1 MSNQVSTRLVSIPD
15 TRTIQTLWHVHLLTI
30 LTVFLCTMSVSQ
42 PILSNWVIQ
51 NWFCSYRR
59 ILWKK
64 TESKKKAESA
74 GDDWRYTK
82 GHLNPYYN
90 LFITERRDL
99 ILSFILYQ
107 VHFLRHPLITKTETH
122 SVFPYVSML
131 GLNYAMLFIIVF
143 GYVDRSLADIW
154 KYFGMNLPLA
164 AFFIIRNWRTSAKEK
179 EKKKGESRAKDRSGW
194 AMWYNVYLNPYIIT
208 ECEFLCSVKI
218 EGQFV

>member
-1 MSNQVSTRLVSIPD
+1 
-15 TRTIQTLWHVHLLTI
+15 
-30 LTVFLCTMSVSQ
+30 MSVSLQ
-42 PILSNWVIQ
+42 ILRNWVIQ

-59 ILWKK
+59 IPWKK
-64 TESKKKAESA
+64 AESKKKAESA
-74 GDDWRYTK
+74 GDEWRYTK

-90 LFITERRDL
+90 LWQKGGTLFCPLYCTES
-99 ILSFILYQ
+99 ILLW
-107 VHFLRHPLITKTETH
+107 HPLITKTKTH

-131 GLNYAMLFIIVF
+131 GLNYAVLFIIVF
-143 GYVDRSLADIW
+143 GYADRSLATIW

-194 AMWYNVYLNPYIIT
+194 AIWYNVYLNPYIIT
-208 ECEFLCSVKI
+208 ECEFLCYVKV